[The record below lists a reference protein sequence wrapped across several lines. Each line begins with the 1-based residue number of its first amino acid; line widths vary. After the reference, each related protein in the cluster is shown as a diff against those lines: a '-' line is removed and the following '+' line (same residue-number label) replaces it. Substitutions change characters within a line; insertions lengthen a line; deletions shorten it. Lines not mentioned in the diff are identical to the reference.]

1 MAVFFVYI
9 DLLNAPDACQ
19 WWGPHGTI
27 SSIAT
32 TLGIPNTRR
41 QVIRRVLN
49 TIQDQAK
56 HGIVYEGERKASDRE
71 VSLMIASDSFER
83 QIIGDAM
90 EGGFGL
96 RHTMELV
103 NEHRRQSGQTIV
115 GLITVCAD

>member
-41 QVIRRVLN
+41 QVVRRVLN
-49 TIQDQAK
+49 TEHGQAE
-56 HGIVYEGERKASDRE
+56 HGIIYDGERRSSNRE
-71 VSLMIASDSFER
+71 VSLMIAPDSFVP

-90 EGGFGL
+90 EGGFCL
-96 RHTMELV
+96 HHMQELV
-103 NEHRRQSGQTIV
+103 NKHQ
-115 GLITVCAD
+115 